1 MPQETPLDQEDGE
14 APSAPSPRN
23 PLERWLYGRPG
34 VGPKHHFGYR
44 VTPQSGREGQQG
56 GVMVEVLSRGM
67 GPATTIDRFI
77 GSHNRIDVADRRVF
91 DVLKLGALGPR
102 QIYIVS
108 PNHAGRLLKMMQG
121 LNVVDGRTQ
130 KPLQWKGAVTAQIED
145 AREGERVRLSV
156 RWKNAAGDALN
167 IQQHPWAVF
176 DEYPPVLWVAGQ
188 VFFGPERLVGETLRR
203 LLQEPSIDFDVS
215 VLGQSVSRLEHVLSE
230 LGIDPAWLSERLA
243 APTEDKPKMKLVLSF
258 AGGALAA
265 EATVHVGPHAFTLQ
279 DGVDVPEAV
288 WLPAA
293 APKWA
298 TRVRRDRE
306 AERSAIQILRDAV
319 FVHEQNGRWRI
330 TGDDALDLVRR
341 ELAPLV
347 GHFELFW
354 VKAPEPRAFRPDPL
368 KSKLTVRE
376 TGRGDWFEVAVD
388 FATGDAKVPI
398 AEVIAQVEK
407 GTRFIQLSDG
417 TYAEATPALRQ
428 AVRVMQM
435 LLGDRTGGGSTAVAG
450 KALLSSKD
458 VGDLEGLME
467 VVDGFDLSELS
478 DKHFAPLKDFK
489 RIDPV
494 DVPKNFQATLRD
506 YQKDGLAWMVFLNER
521 KIGGILADDMGLG
534 KTVQTLAALHH
545 LSLVQGRKPSLVVC
559 PTSVVENW
567 VRETHRFVPDFIV
580 HRIDGPH
587 RDEYLAKAKDADLL
601 VTSYALLRR
610 DFDKL
615 KVLDLRYA
623 ILDEAQAIK
632 NPQSQTAQCAKALKA
647 EHRLA
652 LTGTPIENRLS
663 ELWSIFDFVSPE
675 LLGTLT
681 DFKERFLSPIERYS
695 DQPTLERLR
704 RRIRPFVLRREK
716 EVVAKELP
724 PKTISQVFCDVPKAT
739 QGLYRQIADVAKDHL
754 AAVMKQKG
762 FERSTVSILTELLRL
777 RQIACD
783 PRLLKN
789 TEIPKGALSPKLEP
803 FLELVE
809 EALDSGRK
817 ILVFSQFVG
826 MLELISEGLTEKKT
840 EHLMLT
846 GQTRR
851 RQVLIDKFQADDGPR
866 VFLISLKAGGSG
878 LNLTAADTVI
888 HFDPWWNP
896 AVEEQ
901 ATDRAHR
908 IGQTKPVFVYE
919 LVARNTVE
927 EKILK
932 LKERKRQLA
941 EGVLGVDAALNK
953 LLSEDEVMA
962 LFDVDEWQDE

>member
-1 MPQETPLDQEDGE
+1 MKSAQPPFEPVTTSE
-14 APSAPSPRN
+14 PSDSEESLPTAAPRN

-44 VTPQSGREGQQG
+44 ITPQAQG
-56 GVMVEVLSRGM
+56 GIMVEVLSRAM

-77 GSHNRIDVADRRVF
+77 GNHNRIDPADRRVF
-91 DVLKLGALGPR
+91 DVLKSGSLGPR
-102 QIYIVS
+102 QIYMI
-108 PNHAGRLLKMMQG
+108 PPHHAGRLIKALQG
-121 LNVVDGRTQ
+121 LTVVDGRSQ
-130 KPLQWKGAVTAQIED
+130 KPLQFKGTMRPVIED
-145 AREGERVRLSV
+145 SREGDKVRLTIK
-156 RWKNAAGDALN
+156 WQNQDGQTLN
-167 IQQHPWAVF
+167 LSTLPWNIF
-176 DEYPPVLWVAGQ
+176 DEYPPILWVAGQ
-188 VFFGPERLVGETLRR
+188 VFYGPDKLIGDTFRRLV
-203 LLQEPSIDFDVS
+203 QEPTIDFDVG
-215 VLGQSVSRLEHVLSE
+215 VLAQSISRLEFVLSE
-230 LGIDPAWLSERLA
+230 LGVDAQWLNDRLA
-243 APTEDKPKMKLVLSF
+243 APVEEAPRMKLVLSF

-265 EATVHVGPHAFTLQ
+265 DASVHIGAYSFPLVE
-279 DGVDVPEAV
+279 GVDIPEAV
-288 WLPAA
+288 WLPAN

-298 TRVRRDRE
+298 TRVKRDRD
-306 AERSAIQILRDAV
+306 AEKNAMAILKDAL
-319 FVHEQNGRWRI
+319 FQHQANGQWLI
-330 TGDDALDLVRR
+330 SGDDALDLVRR
-341 ELAPLV
+341 ELAPLI
-347 GHFELFW
+347 GHFDLFW
-354 VKAPEPRAFRPDPL
+354 TKAPEPRQFRTDPL

-376 TGRGDWFEVAVD
+376 TGRGDWFEVSVD
-388 FATGDAKVPI
+388 FATGNANVPI
-398 AEVIAQVEK
+398 ADVIAQVEK

-428 AVRVMQM
+428 AVKVMQA
-435 LLGDRTGGGSTAVAG
+435 LLEQKATTG

-467 VVDGFDLSELS
+467 VVDASDISALSET
-478 DKHFAPLKDFK
+478 HFAPLKDFK
-489 RIDPV
+489 RIDQV
-494 DVPKNFQATLRD
+494 VVPTDFNATLRE
-506 YQKDGLAWMVFLNER
+506 YQHEGVSWMVFLNER
-521 KIGGILADDMGLG
+521 NLGGILADDMGLG
-534 KTVQTLAALHH
+534 KTVQTLAALRV
-545 LSLVQGRKPSLVVC
+545 LAEKKGRKPSLVVC

-567 VRETHRFVPDFIV
+567 VRETHRFVPNFVV
-580 HRIDGPH
+580 HRIDGPN
-587 RDEYLAKAKDADLL
+587 RDEYLAKAAEADVL
-601 VTSYALLRR
+601 VTSFALLRR

-675 LLGTLT
+675 LLGQLS
-681 DFKERFLSPIERYS
+681 DFKERYLTPIERYS
-695 DQPTLERLR
+695 DQTSLDRLR

-724 PKTISQVFCDVPKAT
+724 PKTVSQVFCDVSKPT
-739 QGLYRQIADVAKDHL
+739 QQLYRQIADVAKDHL
-754 AAVMKQKG
+754 ATVMKQKG

-777 RQIACD
+777 RQTACD

-789 TEIPKGALSPKLEP
+789 TELPKGAVSPKLEP

-809 EALDSGRK
+809 EALGSGRK
-817 ILVFSQFVG
+817 MLVFSQFVG
-826 MLELISEGLTEKKT
+826 MLDLIGESLTERKID
-840 EHLMLT
+840 HLMLT
-846 GQTRR
+846 GQTRK
-851 RQVLIDKFQADDGPR
+851 RQQMIDKFQADDGPR

-932 LKERKRQLA
+932 LKQRKRLLA
-941 EGVLGVDAALNK
+941 EGVLGVDAAMSK

-962 LFDVDEWQDE
+962 LFDVEEWSDDE